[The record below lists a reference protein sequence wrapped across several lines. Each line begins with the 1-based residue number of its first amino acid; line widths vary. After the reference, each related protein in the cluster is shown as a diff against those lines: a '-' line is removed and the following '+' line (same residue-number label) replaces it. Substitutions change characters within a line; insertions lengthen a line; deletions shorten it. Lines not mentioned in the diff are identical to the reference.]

1 MTDRFAATPSS
12 PSGTEPYSPQR
23 RTALVLTG
31 TGTAGAYHAGVLRAL
46 HEAGVKLDV
55 VAGRGVGVVGALFA
69 AVDGSQRLWDDKGF
83 WRAPAVRTMY
93 GWRPVPR
100 VIAGA
105 LAASLVIV
113 AMPIAAVAI
122 GLIVFPVDFLLKMV
136 GAAGAPDLVGAY
148 LGFAQAAFA
157 AEGLPTWLPR
167 LVLVVLGAAA
177 AAAILD
183 GWMNGPRRGHGAF
196 WWRATRPPLSSS
208 GAITHCWRVM
218 WDLVR
223 GAAQLPPPP
232 PEELGRR
239 YVEMLADN
247 IGQPGFR
254 ELLVAVHDSD
264 AHRDLIFALV
274 SEDRRR
280 DLIRRPTTDAAESRR
295 AEVFDLAGVA
305 RDHLPDAV
313 AAALTVPLA
322 TEWHRVTF
330 APDAYWRGETHR
342 LSDRPAALIRL
353 IDELIALGVQQI
365 VLVSAAPESP
375 GPHAL
380 AAPRLDGRGRLGEYL
395 QSCEAAVVR
404 DATTTTG
411 GVRIFTLQPA
421 HNPIGP
427 FDFDGGYDDRSRR
440 HQGLGELMS
449 RGYEDAYHQF
459 IEPVVGASGER
470 VGTINAQGSTLNAQG
485 SPIKSQG
492 STLKAQRSNRNPEVG
507 GV

>member
-1 MTDRFAATPSS
+1 MDRSADTPAS

-69 AVDGSQRLWDDKGF
+69 AVDGAQRLWDDKGF

-93 GWRPVPR
+93 EWRLMPR
-100 VIAGA
+100 IVAWAI
-105 LAASLVIV
+105 AASLMIV
-113 AMPIAAVAI
+113 AAPIAAVAI
-122 GLIVFPVDFLLKMV
+122 GLIVFPIDFLLKMV
-136 GAAGAPDLVGAY
+136 GAAGAPGLVGAY
-148 LGFAQAAFA
+148 LEFAQEAFA
-157 AEGLPTWLPR
+157 PDALPTWLPR
-167 LVLVVLGAAA
+167 LVLLVLGAAVA
-177 AAAILD
+177 SVIVD
-183 GWMNGPRRGHGAF
+183 GWMNGPRRGQGAV
-196 WWRATRPPLSSS
+196 WWRAARPPLSSS
-208 GAITHCWRVM
+208 GAIALCWRVM

-223 GAAQLPPPP
+223 GATPLRQPP

-239 YVEMLADN
+239 YVEMLAEN
-247 IGQPGFR
+247 LGQPGFR
-254 ELLVAVHDSD
+254 ELLLAVHDSD

-274 SEDRRR
+274 REDRRR
-280 DLIRRPTTDAAESRR
+280 DLIRRPTTDAAQSRR
-295 AEVFDLAGVA
+295 AEIFDPAGLA
-305 RDHLPDAV
+305 RDHLPDAI

-322 TEWHRVTF
+322 TDWHTVTF
-330 APDAYWRGETHR
+330 APDGYWRGETHR

-353 IDELIALGVQQI
+353 IDELIDLGVQQI

-380 AAPRLDGRGRLGEYL
+380 AAPRLDGRSRLGEYL
-395 QSCEAAVVR
+395 QSSEAAIVR

-411 GVRIFTLQPA
+411 GVRIFTLRPA

-427 FDFDGGYDDRSRR
+427 FDFDGGYDDQSRR
-440 HQGLGELMS
+440 KQGLGELMS

-459 IEPVVGASGER
+459 IEPIVGASGEK
-470 VGTINAQGSTLNAQG
+470 VGRTKPQLSKLN
-485 SPIKSQG
+485 SQR
-492 STLKAQRSNRNPEVG
+492 STLKPQL
-507 GV
+507 